1 MIDPVTAGT
10 VAVVIFLAELPDKSL
25 LASLVLATRF
35 RARWV
40 WIGVSAAFLVHVTLA
55 VLAGGL
61 LTLAPRRLVETVVAV
76 LLAAGAVLLLRPERE
91 ERSRVTV
98 LEGGRGAWTAMATS
112 FGLVFVGEFGDVTQL
127 ATANLAARYEDPLS
141 VGVGAAV
148 GLLVAAGLAVRLGGT
163 LVRRFP
169 LTVIRRAAGLLLAVL
184 AVLTA
189 VAAVGG

>member
-1 MIDPVTAGT
+1 MIDPITAGT

-40 WIGVSAAFLVHVTLA
+40 WIGVSAAFLIHATLA

-76 LLAAGAVLLLRPERE
+76 LLATGAVLLLRPQRE
-91 ERSRVTV
+91 EQVEVPV
-98 LEGGRGAWTAMATS
+98 LTGGRGAWPAMATS

-163 LVRRFP
+163 LTRRVP
-169 LTVIRRAAGLLLAVL
+169 LKTIRRAAGLLLAVL

-189 VAAVGG
+189 IAAVRG